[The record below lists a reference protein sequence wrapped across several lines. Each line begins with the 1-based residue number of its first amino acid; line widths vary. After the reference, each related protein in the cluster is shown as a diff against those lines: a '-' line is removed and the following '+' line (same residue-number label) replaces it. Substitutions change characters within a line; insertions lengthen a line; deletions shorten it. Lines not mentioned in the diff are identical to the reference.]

1 MVVATA
7 KAMMLMRYVMRM
19 RMAMV
24 TILKR
29 VAVLATFSLSVAVP
43 RVLIFSNTKR

>member
-29 VAVLATFSLSVAVP
+29 VALLAIFSLSLAVQD
-43 RVLIFSNTKR
+43 VLIFSNTKR